1 MDAINDQQWPAHDRG
16 LTGLRDWA
24 EPLGWKLMTP
34 LLAVAT
40 AVYWF
45 HDELH
50 LKTSLT
56 LAVTPLTALLAVAIV
71 PWIIS
76 LMRGLNAEGKDK
88 TTDDES
94 VQNPEDRAK
103 LGLAVVALLN
113 ISLILVYVALPPSEP
128 RTLIGTLS
136 VAFFLYLLAIVISGR
151 RTIPMLLAGPRPEP
165 TDGVPLPGQ
174 RYAWVID
181 LLSLAALLVATG
193 VVLAIASNLL
203 SLELSTFYWL
213 WWGSSMTIYFLYY
226 VLSLSI
232 CGRTF
237 GQKRMRIRI
246 IRWGGDEIKWG
257 RALLRALLGGASAI
271 SFILVSAMPDS
282 TDLGASPL
290 AFKVLYYG
298 SAIGFG
304 INFVLGCMSFAI
316 VRDLHPKGQGVLDFC
331 TDTVSIRDVERD

>member
-1 MDAINDQQWPAHDRG
+1 MDAINNQQWPAHERG
-16 LTGLRDWA
+16 LAGLRDWA
-24 EPLGWKLMTP
+24 DPLGWKLMTP
-34 LLAVAT
+34 LLAVGT

-50 LKTSLT
+50 LKKSLT

-76 LMRGLNAEGKDK
+76 LMHSLSAEGKDK

-103 LGLAVVALLN
+103 LGLAAVALLN
-113 ISLILVYVALPPSEP
+113 ITLILVYVALPPSEP

-136 VAFFLYLLAIVISGR
+136 VAFLLYLLAIVISGR

-165 TDGVPLPGQ
+165 TDGAPLPRQ
-174 RYAWVID
+174 RFAWVID
-181 LLSLAALLVATG
+181 LLLLSALVVVTGAALA
-193 VVLAIASNLL
+193 LASGLL
-203 SLELSTFYWL
+203 SLELSTLFWL
-213 WWGSSMTIYFLYY
+213 WWGFGMAIYFLYY

-257 RALLRALLGGASAI
+257 RALLRTILGGASTI

-282 TDLGASPL
+282 ADLGASPL
-290 AFKVLYYG
+290 AFKFLYYG
-298 SAIGFG
+298 SLIGFG
-304 INFVLGCMSFAI
+304 INFILGCMSLAI
-316 VRDLHPKGQGVLDFC
+316 VRDLHPKGQGVLDIC
-331 TDTVSIRDVERD
+331 TDTLSISDMQRD